1 VIAWSVTRVNLRPE
15 RLIPA
20 LKRLTSGSLSLKA
33 RDTTVVTV
41 CAAANEI
48 SLDLQNL
55 EVVKELLEPFRALG
69 VLDMMGAEEAS
80 VMDKLQW
87 IKGFAEALRTERMT
101 ISLRREGAPI
111 IVVGERANPRLSRM
125 VLGSSIQ
132 ANILQIL
139 ATMRALR

>member
-1 VIAWSVTRVNLRPE
+1 MTRVNLRPE

-33 RDTTVVTV
+33 RNTAVVTIR
-41 CAAANEI
+41 AAANEI

-69 VLDMMGAEEAS
+69 VLDTMGAEEAS
-80 VMDKLQW
+80 VMDKLQR
-87 IKGFAEALRTERMT
+87 IKGFAEALRAERMT
-101 ISLRREGAPI
+101 ISLRRGGEPI
-111 IVVGERANPRLSRM
+111 VVVGERANPRLSRL